1 MIYLERLQVKTKEEK
16 YFKILQIKKSISSEE
31 LLKGFPKE
39 MIRFLEYCKN
49 LTYEQEPD
57 YGFLRGLL
65 KKVIDENLGEKIDNK
80 FDLIKEEI
88 DLSNSIKEDY

>member
-1 MIYLERLQVKTKEEK
+1 MV
-16 YFKILQIKKSISSEE
+16 
-31 LLKGFPKE
+31 
-39 MIRFLEYCKN
+39 RFLEYCKN